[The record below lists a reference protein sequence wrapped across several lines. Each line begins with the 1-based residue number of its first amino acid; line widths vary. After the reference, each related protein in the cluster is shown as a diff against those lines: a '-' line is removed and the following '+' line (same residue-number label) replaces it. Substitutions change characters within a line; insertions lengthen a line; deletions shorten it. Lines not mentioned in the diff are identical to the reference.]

1 MVKTDKYELVKD
13 DGTIVKFKT
22 IEEVS
27 EYIEQ
32 PGHVCRA
39 IIKYHKGEIT
49 RVQERY
55 KELYDSTNLR
65 EIKVV
70 VKKY

>member
-1 MVKTDKYELVKD
+1 MTKAYKFELVKD
-13 DGTIVKFKT
+13 DGEIIKFKT
-22 IEEVS
+22 IAEVS
-27 EYIEQ
+27 NYIGH
-32 PGHVCRA
+32 PDHVCRS

-55 KELYDSTNLR
+55 KELFNSTNLR